1 MMKSVALN
9 AIVLYILFK
18 SSVRDHIISK
28 MPQFLL
34 KLQSFSHLWTIVKTF
49 IQKSCRMSRR
59 SIACLLF
66 VLAIWIIKVVWQRF
80 NGQLAMAHFVEKFLL
95 GSREQERRFSGQIS
109 GRGAAF
115 KRSINRKD
123 QPSLLRHHIYG

>member
-66 VLAIWIIKVVWQRF
+66 VLAIWIMKVVWQKL
-80 NGQLAMAHFVEKFLL
+80 NGQAAMAQFVEKFLL
-95 GSREQERRFSGQIS
+95 GTSEQQRRLSFSR
-109 GRGAAF
+109 
-115 KRSINRKD
+115 
-123 QPSLLRHHIYG
+123 

>member
-66 VLAIWIIKVVWQRF
+66 VLAIWIMKVVWQKL
-80 NGQLAMAHFVEKFLL
+80 NGQAVMAHFVEKFLL
-95 GSREQERRFSGQIS
+95 GTSEQQRRLSFSS
-109 GRGAAF
+109 
-115 KRSINRKD
+115 
-123 QPSLLRHHIYG
+123 

>member
-1 MMKSVALN
+1 
-9 AIVLYILFK
+9 
-18 SSVRDHIISK
+18 
-28 MPQFLL
+28 
-34 KLQSFSHLWTIVKTF
+34 
-49 IQKSCRMSRR
+49 MSRR

-95 GSREQERRFSGQIS
+95 GTREQERRFSNQIS